1 MKDFIF
7 EENTISNLSKDEK
20 IKNLSNTVLNTK
32 IQAEIDKLNNEEN
45 ELNSRNIF
53 SKFFGKLDGST
64 AFKQEN
70 INFQRFVINDKL
82 NRNSISK
89 DNVDLHSVLADIE
102 LFMEDNKYNELISEE
117 IEQLNNINKYIYNN
131 FEINSDKINNFVT
144 NRKQCFLPALTKK
157 VTKYEQLKHETI
169 KYLNK
174 QGYNK

>member
-32 IQAEIDKLNNEEN
+32 IQAELDKLNNEEN

-89 DNVDLHSVLADIE
+89 DTVDLHSILADIE
-102 LFMEDNKYNELISEE
+102 LFMEDNKYNELISGE

-131 FEINSDKINNFVT
+131 FEINSDKINNFIT
-144 NRKQCFLPALTKK
+144 NRKQYFLPALTKK

>member
-7 EENTISNLSKDEK
+7 EENLISNLSDSEK
-20 IKNLSNTVLNTK
+20 KRNLSNIVLNTK

-45 ELNSRNIF
+45 KLNSRNIF
-53 SKFFGKLDGST
+53 SKLFGKIDGST
-64 AFKQEN
+64 TFKQEN

-89 DNVDLHSVLADIE
+89 NNVDLHSVLADIE

-117 IEQLNNINKYIYNN
+117 IEQLNNINNYIYNN

-144 NRKQCFLPALTKK
+144 SRKQCFLPALTKK